1 MRFHEILGMLWEFD
15 GNVMGFYEILWDFY
29 GNLMGFYWN
38 VMGI

>member
-1 MRFHEILGMLWEFD
+1 MLWEFD

-29 GNLMGFYWN
+29 GNLMGFYGN